1 MKKILIL
8 SIFLAYTMLNANSYS
23 NSTLVLS
30 AQNGNAIA
38 QYNLGLHY
46 KNSKNKNPRDA
57 FRWMHKSAL
66 KGYRPAQYEFALMFH
81 YGIGVKQNSDLARLW
96 FKRAAKKGETRA
108 KIVLYRFYAGKK
120 VEPNVKKTYR
130 HYSQNFRTIR
140 Q

>member
-1 MKKILIL
+1 MKKICIL
-8 SIFLAYTMLNANSYS
+8 SILLLCTTLNANSYS
-23 NSTLVLS
+23 TLAVT
-30 AQNGNAIA
+30 AQKGNALA

-46 KNSKNKNPRDA
+46 KNSKDQNLRDA

>member
-1 MKKILIL
+1 MKKIFIL
-8 SIFLAYTMLNANSYS
+8 YILLLSTTLNANSYS
-23 NSTLVLS
+23 RLAIL
-30 AQNGNAIA
+30 AQNGNAVA

-46 KNSKNKNPRDA
+46 KNSKEKNPRDA

-96 FKRAAKKGETRA
+96 LKRAAKKGERRA
-108 KIVLYRFYAGKK
+108 KTVLYRFYAGKK
-120 VEPNVKKTYR
+120 VESHIKKTYR

>member
-1 MKKILIL
+1 MKKIFILYILLI
-8 SIFLAYTMLNANSYS
+8 STTLNANSYS
-23 NSTLVLS
+23 RLAVL
-30 AQNGNAIA
+30 AQNGTALA

-46 KNSKNKNPRDA
+46 QNSKEQNPRDA

-96 FKRAAKKGETRA
+96 FKRAAKKGERRA

-120 VEPNVKKTYR
+120 VEPHIKKTYR

>member
-1 MKKILIL
+1 MKKIFIL
-8 SIFLAYTMLNANSYS
+8 YILLLSSTLNANNGSR
-23 NSTLVLS
+23 LAVL
-30 AQNGNAIA
+30 AQNGDAIA

-46 KNSKNKNPRDA
+46 KNSKEQNLRDA

-81 YGIGVKQNSDLARLW
+81 YGIGVKQNFDLARLW

>member
-1 MKKILIL
+1 MKKISIL
-8 SIFLAYTMLNANSYS
+8 FILFAFTALNANAY
-23 NSTLVLS
+23 NQLAVE
-30 AQNGNAIA
+30 AQKGNALA

-46 KNSKNKNPRDA
+46 KNSKDQNLRDA

-81 YGIGVKQNSDLARLW
+81 YGIGVNQNSDLARLW

-120 VEPNVKKTYR
+120 VEPNIKKTYR